1 MDAKAD
7 EIRPEEPPDGP
18 DLILEDEGSRNI
30 LVHLPWEFRWFRNS
44 FFSELRSEN
53 KVEGKSLHGDT

>member
-30 LVHLPWEFRWFRNS
+30 LVHLPWEFGWFRNS
-44 FFSELRSEN
+44 LFLN
-53 KVEGKSLHGDT
+53 